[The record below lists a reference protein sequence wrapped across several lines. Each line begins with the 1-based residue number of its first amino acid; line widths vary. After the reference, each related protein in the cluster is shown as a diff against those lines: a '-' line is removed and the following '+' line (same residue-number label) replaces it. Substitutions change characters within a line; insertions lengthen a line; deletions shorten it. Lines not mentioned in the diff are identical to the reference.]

1 MFLQKLQNNFEHF
14 PSIINL
20 YKTIEIFLSLSSCFT
35 LPVIQTEYIHFYA
48 SLINFVYLS
57 YNCCEKSYKSEFF
70 MQINIYIFL
79 QIIFFL
85 LQGKS
90 AWKIQMCSDEIHSEL
105 AVKNF
110 PQYWNKK

>member
-1 MFLQKLQNNFEHF
+1 
-14 PSIINL
+14 
-20 YKTIEIFLSLSSCFT
+20 
-35 LPVIQTEYIHFYA
+35 
-48 SLINFVYLS
+48 
-57 YNCCEKSYKSEFF
+57 

-105 AVKNF
+105 TVKNF